1 MTRAPARNAGF
12 SLIELVVTLVI
23 STIVVSFVSMFI
35 SGPVQ
40 GFMDQ
45 SRRAALVDAADA
57 AVQRLNRD
65 VRRALPNSVR
75 TTTNPTLGVVALE
88 LLGTVDGS
96 RYRAQPPGGQAEILD
111 FANPDGSFDVL
122 GPFTQVAKPF
132 SSTDFYLAI
141 YNVGVTGADA
151 YEPLSTVITPRD
163 TRIDIVAGAA
173 PGVDRVTLNPLFRFG
188 YASPTQRVFLVD
200 GPVSYLCDPVNRT
213 LTRYQ
218 DYSIALDQSTRDSHA
233 ELLGAG
239 AVASLMANQLTACA
253 FTYSPGMAE
262 RAGLVTLE
270 ITVSSQGEAVALLSQ
285 VHVDNVP

>member
-1 MTRAPARNAGF
+1 MRAPSRNAGF

-75 TTTNPTLGVVALE
+75 TTTNALLGIVALE

-96 RYRAQPPGGQAEILD
+96 RYRAQPPGGPNEILD
-111 FANPDGSFDVL
+111 FASADDEFDVL
-122 GPFTQVAKPF
+122 GPFTQVEKPF
-132 SSTDFYLAI
+132 SSTEFYLAI

-151 YEPLSTVITPRD
+151 YEPSSTVITPLN
-163 TRIDIVAGAA
+163 TQIGIAAGAA
-173 PGVDRVTLNPLFRFG
+173 PGVDHVTLGLPFRFG
-188 YASPTQRVFLVD
+188 YASPTQRVYLVD
-200 GPVSYLCDPVNRT
+200 GPVSYLCDSINGT
-213 LTRYQ
+213 LTRYEN
-218 DYSIALDQSTRDSHA
+218 YPIELDQSRIDSHA
-233 ELLGAG
+233 ELLAAG

-253 FTYSPGMAE
+253 FNYSPGTSA